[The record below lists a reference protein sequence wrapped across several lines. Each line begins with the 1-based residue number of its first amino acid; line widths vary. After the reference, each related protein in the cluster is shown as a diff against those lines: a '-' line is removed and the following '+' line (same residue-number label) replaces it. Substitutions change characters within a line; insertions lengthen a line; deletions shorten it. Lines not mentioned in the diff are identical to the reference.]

1 MKKIHVMAW
10 PKLCS
15 MLLLGASAMFMASCA
30 QDGFD
35 NNEAFY
41 GTITSGDQ
49 LVSPDGGTF
58 KVKSSADRSTQ
69 TISWSAVTG
78 ALDYKVW
85 VYKSDAKIDDTN
97 PGEVMVSDSLVH
109 NPYVAVP
116 RAKNTYYRIEVMSA
130 ENKAENNPG
139 ADTKTEYKW
148 DTFLIEITVSN
159 TAEYG
164 GGDFYKFLQTKDAAG
179 DDVITAAIK
188 KNNDKVCPIYF
199 YFKPDV
205 EYTISDVVDFGG
217 YEVVLAS
224 ESEDTNKLP
233 LIKLDAKATIK
244 TYASLQLKNIEING
258 ASVVKNS
265 LITLHDAPQSAQISN
280 HYYVDNITFDG
291 VKLTDITGSIL
302 TDSKQPYCVVKMS
315 INNSIIKL
323 ETEAVDNGAIFSM
336 YGGTQSG
343 MKDFEI
349 TNSTIYGN
357 GDNADYFLRYN
368 NAARI
373 DRYGFDKTTEHT
385 TMTYKNNTFY
395 NLLKSDGK
403 WGNYDGLENNTI
415 YVVTDNIWVNC
426 GSGEIARRL
435 LARGRIGSS
444 EATWANNT
452 YWHKG
457 AAKAQSS
464 GDTVF
469 DTSTPL
475 TTDPNFK
482 NPAAG
487 DFTPQGSDQLTK
499 KTGDPRWIP
508 AN

>member
-49 LVSPDGGTF
+49 LVSPNAGTF

-148 DTFLIEITVSN
+148 DTFMIEITVSN
-159 TAEYG
+159 AAEDG
-164 GGDFYKFLQTKDAAG
+164 GGDFYKYLQMPAHTIAK
-179 DDVITAAIK
+179 AIADNGGK
-188 KNNDKVCPIYF
+188 ECPVYF

-205 EYTISDVVDFGG
+205 EYTISDEVDFEGH
-217 YEVVLAS
+217 EVILCS

-233 LIKLDAKATIK
+233 VIKLDAKATIK
-244 TYASLQLKNIEING
+244 TYASLQLKNLEING
-258 ASVVKNS
+258 ANVVKKA
-265 LITLHDAPQSAQISN
+265 LITLHDAPQGEQIKS
-280 HYYVDNITFDG
+280 HYHIESIIFDG

-315 INNSIIKL
+315 INNCIFKL
-323 ETEAVDNGAIFSM
+323 ETEAVTNESLIDM
-336 YGGTQSG
+336 YSGSQSG
-343 MKDFEI
+343 MKDFEVL
-349 TNSTIYGN
+349 NSTIYGN
-357 GDNADYFLRYN
+357 GDNAKYFLRYN
-368 NAARI
+368 NSARI
-373 DRYGFDKTTEHT
+373 DRYGFDSSDHT

-395 NLLKSDGK
+395 NLLNSEGQ
-403 WGNYDGLENNTI
+403 WGNYSGIQNSTI
-415 YVVTDNIWVNC
+415 YVVTNNIWVNC
-426 GSGEIARRL
+426 GAGESARRL
-435 LARGRIGSS
+435 LSGGRIGSS
-444 EATWANNT
+444 EATWLNNT

-457 AAKAQSS
+457 AAKDQSQY
-464 GDTVF
+464 
-469 DTSTPL
+469 DTSAAL

-482 NPAAG
+482 NPAGG